1 MMSAIVIMFFFYQYQ
16 IVASTDKVIKR
27 RHTATTVV
35 SAKCITK
42 SRCVGVRVLRI
53 DSVLFSMSRWTDSTP
68 TYRENLSLFLSHVL
82 TNSIN
87 AVYCFCLPVQACPVY
102 EWVGVAHL
110 RMHTRN
116 CVCVCVRCEYN
127 RSLSSFL
134 SASYNNNII
143 GSACCCS
150 VEQRTLVTAAAPHTC
165 IVCVC
170 VCFILSLSVLQYKYW
185 FCRLLQCWTA
195 YLINTCFR

>member
-68 TYRENLSLFLSHVL
+68 TYRENLSLFLSL
-82 TNSIN
+82 T
-87 AVYCFCLPVQACPVY
+87 YWL
-102 EWVGVAHL
+102 
-110 RMHTRN
+110 
-116 CVCVCVRCEYN
+116 
-127 RSLSSFL
+127 
-134 SASYNNNII
+134 
-143 GSACCCS
+143 
-150 VEQRTLVTAAAPHTC
+150 
-165 IVCVC
+165 
-170 VCFILSLSVLQYKYW
+170 IL
-185 FCRLLQCWTA
+185 
-195 YLINTCFR
+195 